1 MSPEKA
7 FTQQQKD
14 AMVAADKSSGKR
26 ITSGEIRVHIENR
39 SKIDVLDRA
48 ADVFAHL
55 NMHKTAAK
63 KRGTD
68 LRGLTGPQIRNP
80 WRCRD

>member
-14 AMVAADKSSGKR
+14 AMVAAIKQAEKD
-26 ITSGEIRVHIENR
+26 TSGEIRVRFCPLKYAQNG
-39 SKIDVLDRA
+39 
-48 ADVFAHL
+48 
-55 NMHKTAAK
+55 AK